1 MYLGAMKGVTVL
13 CDEVNKKRLLQI
25 DLSAVDREH
34 EAIEDLLD
42 LILAETA
49 DDGDTISLE
58 EMTRILKEDGK
69 L

>member
-13 CDEVNKKRLLQI
+13 YDEVNKKRLLQI

-34 EAIEDLLD
+34 EAIEDLFD
-42 LILAETA
+42 LILTETA

-69 L
+69 I